1 MLYGTDGLLPSISL
15 ISQVQCRRSTHDI
28 IHHDHSARPLGMMP
42 WIIDFG
48 SQRHTTVRLGP
59 FQAILRSSGSNR
71 TTVLQSSCWHC
82 NALLAT
88 ELF

>member
-1 MLYGTDGLLPSISL
+1 MLFGTDGLLPSISL

-48 SQRHTTVRLGP
+48 SQGIQQSDWDHSKLSYAPVVRTGP
-59 FQAILRSSGSNR
+59 QFSN
-71 TTVLQSSCWHC
+71 LHAGIAMPC
-82 NALLAT
+82 
-88 ELF
+88 